1 MARSYCELELRIDW
15 LDQGR
20 YFLSARFM
28 DPLSDEENQLLDP
41 IAIQI
46 DLEELRQHLLDVQRY
61 GERLTAML
69 FGEGAGP
76 VRLAYEHSR
85 AAAASRDGLRVR
97 LTIQSSAPELHGL
110 YWESLLDPRDGTRLI
125 TQENVWFSRFSS
137 AQDFRLRPVPEAAPL
152 SALVVVAN
160 PTDLASRWQL
170 APIVLADEERILS
183 ALSEGARLG
192 GRPIRHR
199 RLEATASIYNIVTSL
214 REGHADILCLVCHG
228 TLTREDDP
236 RLLLEQE
243 DRTAALVHGR
253 ELVERLADMSQRPR
267 LVVLSSCESAGDL
280 QGRALA
286 AIGPRLS
293 AAGVPSVLAMQGKI
307 GMESATRFLTRLF
320 AELVQDGQIDRAVAV
335 ARSDIRDRADWWMP
349 VLYMRL
355 KTGRLWP
362 STLVDGPGFDRW
374 DALVSDI
381 ENDQCVPVLGPGLVE
396 SALGSRRDM
405 ARAWAE
411 RYEFP
416 LAPRNRDDLAQV
428 AQYLAYR
435 QSKNLAINE
444 LRRLLVLHIRSTYR
458 SELEEIGA
466 RLGRDLLTQPINKG
480 ICNELIKQI
489 GQEQRRRDPQDV
501 HRLLAQLPVRVF
513 INANRDNLLSDALQ
527 EAGRTPRL
535 LLCNWIVKNDAPV
548 PIGPG
553 LPDGWEPTAQ
563 EPLVFHVF
571 GNLDYPQ
578 SLVLTEDDYFDFL
591 IAVTRNEM
599 LNKVSIPGAI
609 TNALASSG
617 LLLLGFQADDWDFR
631 VLFRGVL
638 RQPGSPLG
646 DMCTRVAVQ
655 MSPTEGHMIDP
666 DRASQYLQKYFEKQ
680 GEINTF
686 WGTADE
692 FMRNLADRCCVRGI
706 ISLDG

>member
-1 MARSYCELELRIDW
+1 MTRNYCELELRIDW

-20 YFLSARFM
+20 YYLSARFM

-41 IAIQI
+41 VEINI
-46 DLEELRQHLLDVQRY
+46 DLEQLRQLSLDLPRY
-61 GERLTAML
+61 GERLTAMV
-69 FGEGAGP
+69 FGDGGGAI
-76 VRLAYEHSR
+76 RLAYEHAR
-85 AAAASRDGLRVR
+85 AAARSRDGLRIR

-110 YWESLLDPRDGTRLI
+110 YWESLLDLRDGSRLI
-125 TQENVWFSRFSS
+125 TQEDVWFSRFSS

-160 PTDLASRWQL
+160 PTDLGPKWGL
-170 APIVLADEERILS
+170 APIVRADEERVLS
-183 ALSEGARLG
+183 ALAEGARLG
-192 GRPIRHR
+192 GRPIRQR
-199 RLEATASIYNIVTSL
+199 RLATAASIYNIVTSL
-214 REGHADILCLVCHG
+214 REAHADILCLICHG
-228 TLTREDDP
+228 TLTGEDDP

-253 ELVERLADMSQRPR
+253 ELVERLRDMSQRPR
-267 LVVLSSCESAGDL
+267 LVVLGSCESAGDR
-280 QGRALA
+280 QGRAMA
-286 AIGPRLS
+286 AIGPRLA
-293 AAGVPSVLAMQGKI
+293 AAGVPSVVAMQGKI
-307 GMESATRFLTRLF
+307 SMESAARFLTRMF
-320 AELVQDGQIDRAVAV
+320 AELVRDGQIDRAVAV
-335 ARSDIRDRADWWMP
+335 ARSDIRERADWWMP

-362 STLVDGPGFDRW
+362 STQVEGPGFDRW
-374 DALVSDI
+374 EALVSDI

-405 ARAWAE
+405 AKDWAE

-428 AQYLAYR
+428 AQYLTYR

-444 LRRLLVLHIRSTYR
+444 LRRLLVVHVRTNYR

-466 RLGRDLLTQPINKG
+466 KLGQDLLTQPINKG
-480 ICNELIKQI
+480 LCNELILRI
-489 GQEQRRRDPQDV
+489 GQELRRRDPQDV
-501 HRLLAQLPVRVF
+501 HRLLAQLPVRVY
-513 INANRDNLLSDALQ
+513 ITANRDNLLRDALQ
-527 EAGRTPRL
+527 EAGRAPRV
-535 LLCNWIVKNDAPV
+535 LLCNWIVKNETPV

-563 EPLVFHVF
+563 EPLIFHVF

-591 IAVTRNEM
+591 IAVTRNEV
-599 LNKVSIPGAI
+599 LNKVSIPGAVI
-609 TNALASSG
+609 NALASSG

-655 MSPTEGHMIDP
+655 MSPTEGQIIDP
-666 DRASQYLQKYFEKQ
+666 DRAGKYLQSYFQ
-680 GEINTF
+680 NAGRLSTF
-686 WGTADE
+686 WGTAEE
-692 FMRNLADRCCVRGI
+692 FMRTLHERCVARGI
-706 ISLDG
+706 L

>member
-1 MARSYCELELRIDW
+1 MARNYCELELRIDW

-20 YFLSARFM
+20 YYLSARFM

-41 IAIQI
+41 VAIQI
-46 DLEELRQHLLDVQRY
+46 DLEELRQHLLDLPRY
-61 GERLTAML
+61 GERLTAMV
-69 FGEGAGP
+69 FGEAGGP
-76 VRLAYEHSR
+76 MRLAYEHAR
-85 AAAASRDGLRVR
+85 TAAASRDGLRIR
-97 LTIQSSAPELHGL
+97 LTIQASAPELQGL

-125 TQENVWFSRFSS
+125 TQEDVWFSRFSS
-137 AQDFRLRPVPEAAPL
+137 AQDFRLRPVPEAAAL

-160 PTDLASRWQL
+160 PTDLVSKWGL
-170 APIVLADEERILS
+170 VPIAPADEARVAS
-183 ALSEGARLG
+183 ALTEGARLG
-192 GRPIRHR
+192 GRPIRQR
-199 RLEATASIYNIVTSL
+199 RLQGAASIYNIVTSL
-214 REGHADILCLVCHG
+214 REAHADILCLICHG
-228 TLTREDDP
+228 TLTPEDDP

-243 DRTAALVHGR
+243 DRTGVLVHGR
-253 ELVERLADMSQRPR
+253 ELVERLRDMTQRPR
-267 LVVLSSCESAGDL
+267 LVVLGSCESAGDL
-280 QGRALA
+280 QGRAMA
-286 AIGPRLS
+286 AIGPRLA
-293 AAGVPSVLAMQGKI
+293 AAGLPSVLAMQGRI
-307 GMESATRFLTRLF
+307 GVESALRFLTRLF
-320 AELVQDGQIDRAVAV
+320 TELVRDGQIDRAVAV

-349 VLYMRL
+349 VLFMRL

-362 STLVDGPGFDRW
+362 SAQVEAPFERW

-396 SALGSRRDM
+396 STLGSRRDM

-428 AQYLAYR
+428 AQYLTYR

-444 LRRLLVLHIRSTYR
+444 LRRLLVMHIRANYR
-458 SELEEIGA
+458 TELEAVGA
-466 RLGRDLLTQPINKG
+466 QLGQDLLTQPINKG
-480 ICNELIKQI
+480 ICSELILRV
-489 GQEQRRRDPQDV
+489 GQVQRQRDAQDV
-501 HRLLAQLPVRVF
+501 HRLLARLPVRVF
-513 INANRDNLLSDALQ
+513 ISANRDNLLRDALQ
-527 EAGRTPRL
+527 EAGRAPKV

-553 LPDGWEPTAQ
+553 LPEGWEPTAQ

-591 IAVTRNEM
+591 IAVTRNEL
-599 LNKVSIPGAI
+599 LNKVSIPGAV

-617 LLLLGFQADDWDFR
+617 LLLLGFQVDDWDFR

-646 DMCTRVAVQ
+646 DLCTRVAVQ
-655 MSPTEGHMIDP
+655 FSPTEGQIIDP
-666 DRASQYLQKYFEKQ
+666 DRASTYLQSYFQ
-680 GEINTF
+680 NAGRISTF
-686 WGTADE
+686 WGSAEE
-692 FMRNLADRCCVRGI
+692 FLRILQERCAARGI
-706 ISLDG
+706 L